1 MEPSGPGEPSA
12 ALRAPLFMS
21 AAGAV
26 RLFAPRPLLPYSSTV
41 RLFAPR
47 LPPPNSSAGV
57 AVMRR

>member
-1 MEPSGPGEPSA
+1 MEPSGARGAVCGTP
-12 ALRAPLFMS
+12 APLFMS

-47 LPPPNSSAGV
+47 LPPPYSSAGV

>member
-1 MEPSGPGEPSA
+1 
-12 ALRAPLFMS
+12 MS

-26 RLFAPRPLLPYSSTV
+26 RLFALRPLLPYSSTV

-47 LPPPNSSAGV
+47 PLLPYSSTGV